1 MGVSMTVI
9 DIQNIVASSSLGT
22 ELDLFKI
29 LDSFE
34 TAQYDPKQFP
44 GLIYRISEPKTA
56 TLLFKSG
63 KLGQEILHETP
74 TVLFINDL
82 IVGIIQEIQ
91 IIRIIRLL
99 GLVAVCIIRI
109 IKSIVIIMANHAFIE
124 LIYAFNLLLQAALQ

>member
-1 MGVSMTVI
+1 MDVSMTVI

-63 KLGQEILHETP
+63 KLVCTGGKSREDVERAAGETFVASDERAAELLANLPAGYVEIEKPRRRTRKAKE
-74 TVLFINDL
+74 
-82 IVGIIQEIQ
+82 Q
-91 IIRIIRLL
+91 
-99 GLVAVCIIRI
+99 
-109 IKSIVIIMANHAFIE
+109 
-124 LIYAFNLLLQAALQ
+124 